1 MNIRTPYI
9 IPRPVVVP
17 PPYYK
22 LLQVVHRNDEPWYMI
37 RCYRAPMIDWVR
49 TQPEDQWLRV
59 HGRLD
64 DAGYEIDGKRYVV
77 NKELFLMFSLRWG
90 TNA

>member
-1 MNIRTPYI
+1 MNSRTPYKFS
-9 IPRPVVVP
+9 RPVVIP

-22 LLQVVHRNDEPWYMI
+22 LLQVVCRNDESWYMI
-37 RCYRAPMIDWVR
+37 KCYRVPMIDWVHD
-49 TQPEDQWLRV
+49 QPKDQWLRI

-64 DAGYEIDGKRYVV
+64 EAGYEIDGKRYVV

-90 TNA
+90 